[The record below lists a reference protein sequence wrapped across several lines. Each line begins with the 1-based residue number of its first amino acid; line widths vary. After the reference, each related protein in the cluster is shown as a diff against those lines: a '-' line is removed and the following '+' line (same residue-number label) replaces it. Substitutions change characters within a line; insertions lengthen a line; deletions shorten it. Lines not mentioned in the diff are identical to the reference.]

1 MQTNPRVVVAVA
13 SIQILAIAL
22 WAGGLVT
29 LGAVV
34 APIVFHNVPA
44 PTSADAMTL
53 VFARFDRVMIA
64 CGAIALVAEATLA
77 LRAGKVARLD
87 VVRMVALVAAVGLS
101 ITIAAWLTPGIAGLH
116 EGGAVRGSGVAG
128 LELERLHKLAE
139 ALANAELAFLLLVAV
154 LSIGKVS
161 RAARQ
166 GDRDAADT

>member
-1 MQTNPRVVVAVA
+1 MQANAAPPRVVVAIA
-13 SIQILAIAL
+13 SIQVLAIAL

-34 APIVFHNVPA
+34 APIVFHTVPA

-53 VFARFDRVMIA
+53 VFARFDRVMIV

-77 LRAGKVARLD
+77 LRGGRVERAD
-87 VVRMVALVAAVGLS
+87 VVRMVALVVAVALA
-101 ITIAAWLTPGIAGLH
+101 ITIAAWLTPGIASLH
-116 EGGAVRGSGVAG
+116 EGGAVRGSGPAG

-139 ALANAELAFLLLVAV
+139 GLAKAELAFLLLVAV

-161 RAARQ
+161 RAAR
-166 GDRDAADT
+166 A